1 MWLHYYFDIKQTF
14 HRWKG
19 LNQDLQSEGR
29 ITIINASIT
38 LFKQNIY

>member
-1 MWLHYYFDIKQTF
+1 MIALLFWYQANISQIKRT
-14 HRWKG
+14 
-19 LNQDLQSEGR
+19 LQSEGR